1 MSERACITNE
11 LCRAAHPATSAA
23 IFSRSAAS
31 GRRPKPALTL
41 SAMCFGELVAGNG
54 DEYNELY
61 VGFNYYWYG
70 HKLKLQTGL
79 QQVDMDDVAADGGAH
94 EGWSWTTGFRI
105 SW

>member
-1 MSERACITNE
+1 MVMPYWNLGERMQVVTRYTWLESDGPNGVRIGRYERE
-11 LCRAAHPATSAA
+11 LA
-23 IFSRSAAS
+23 
-31 GRRPKPALTL
+31 
-41 SAMCFGELVAGNG
+41 AGNG

-79 QQVDMDDVAADGGAH
+79 QQVDMDDAAADGGAH